1 MTPEQPKL
9 TPNPISKLNLALLG
23 LIALFALGVLA
34 RLFTGKITGDMS
46 NYYFIWYQNILDNG
60 IAVSFREHLI
70 GYTPAFWYLF
80 AGTTLLDPIL
90 PRVTAIK
97 LLPILFDCISTYFV
111 YRIVRLKYPTGNK
124 PYWAAGLFFA
134 LPTLFINSAQWG
146 QMDALYTTFLIISL
160 FFFLQEKPLQ
170 GMLAF
175 ALSFAIKFQ
184 AIFFVPFL
192 VVLLLK
198 KKILWWQFF
207 LVPAVYVITCVP
219 AVILGS
225 SWLDVLTIYL
235 RQTTLF
241 SQLSVNAP
249 NLYIFVPWEYAEPA
263 LTIGFIVAFCTL
275 AGWIIFTALDKRE
288 ITPERM
294 VLLALISVS
303 LTPFVLPRMHE
314 RYFYPAD
321 VLSLIVAFYIPDLW
335 IVPFAFQLSSGL
347 ASAVYLKGKSPEP
360 VMFGALINTVILIV
374 LLIYQF
380 SRHNNSLR
388 GADEHEIVTRT
399 ECINQVIAE
408 AEYMPLIPGEDVVT
422 GG

>member
-1 MTPEQPKL
+1 MTAEQQKAIL
-9 TPNPISKLNLALLG
+9 SSKYKLNLALLG
-23 LIALFALGVLA
+23 LIALFALGLLA

-46 NYYFIWYQNILDNG
+46 KFYFIWYQNILDNG
-60 IAVSFREHLI
+60 AAVAFREHLI

-198 KKILWWQFF
+198 GKVRWWQFF
-207 LVPAVYVITCVP
+207 LVPAVYVITCIP
-219 AVILGS
+219 AVLLGS

-235 RQTTLF
+235 RQTALF
-241 SQLSVNAP
+241 SQLTVNAP
-249 NLYIFVPWEYAEPA
+249 NLYIFVPWEVAEPA
-263 LTIGFIVAFCTL
+263 LRIGFIVAFCSL
-275 AGWIIFTALDKRE
+275 AAWIIFTIVDKRE

-321 VLSLIVAFYIPDLW
+321 ALSLIVAFFNPDLW
-335 IVPFAFQLSSGL
+335 IIPFAFQLSSGL
-347 ASAVYLKGKSPEP
+347 AYSVYLKGKSPEP
-360 VMFGALINTVILIV
+360 VMYGAIINTVILIV
-374 LLIYQF
+374 LIVYQF
-380 SRHNNSLR
+380 SRHTKPINAAIDKR
-388 GADEHEIVTRT
+388 IV
-399 ECINQVIAE
+399 EQE
-408 AEYMPLIPGEDVVT
+408 E
-422 GG
+422 

>member
-1 MTPEQPKL
+1 MTAEQQKAIL
-9 TPNPISKLNLALLG
+9 SSKSKFNLALLG
-23 LIALFALGVLA
+23 LIALFALGLLA

-46 NYYFIWYQNILDNG
+46 NFYFVWYQNILDNG
-60 IAVSFREHLI
+60 VAVAFREHLI

-97 LLPILFDCISTYFV
+97 LLPILFDFISTFFV
-111 YRIVRLKYPTGNK
+111 YKIVRIKYPRGNL

-134 LPTLFINSAQWG
+134 LPTIFINSAQWG

-160 FFFLQEKPLQ
+160 FFFLKEKPLQ

-175 ALSFAIKFQ
+175 ALSFSIKFQ

-198 KKILWWQFF
+198 KKVRWWQFL
-207 LVPAVYVITCVP
+207 LVPAVYVVSCIP
-219 AVILGS
+219 AVLLGS

-249 NLYIFVPWEYAEPA
+249 NLYIFMPWEVAELA
-263 LTIGFIVAFCTL
+263 LMIGFIVAFCIIT
-275 AGWIIFTALDKRE
+275 GWIICTALDKRE
-288 ITPERM
+288 LTPEM
-294 VLLALISVS
+294 VLMALISVS

-321 VLSLIVAFYIPDLW
+321 ALSLVAAFFNPELW
-335 IVPFAFQLSSGL
+335 FVPFAFQLSSGL
-347 ASAVYLKGKSPEP
+347 ASAVYLKGKSLEP
-360 VMFGALINTVILIV
+360 VMYGAIINTIILIV
-374 LLIYQF
+374 LLVYQF
-380 SRHNNSLR
+380 SWRANPIREVS
-388 GADEHEIVTRT
+388 EHET
-399 ECINQVIAE
+399 
-408 AEYMPLIPGEDVVT
+408 VV
-422 GG
+422 

>member
-1 MTPEQPKL
+1 MTAEQQKAIL
-9 TPNPISKLNLALLG
+9 SSKSKPNLALLG
-23 LIALFALGVLA
+23 IATLFALGLLA

-46 NYYFIWYQNILDNG
+46 NFYFVWYQNILDNG
-60 IAVSFREHLI
+60 VAVAFREHLI

-97 LLPILFDCISTYFV
+97 LLPILFDFISTYFV
-111 YRIVRLKYPTGNK
+111 YKIVRIKYPRGNL

-134 LPTLFINSAQWG
+134 LPTIFINSAQWG

-160 FFFLQEKPLQ
+160 FFFLKEKPLQ

-175 ALSFAIKFQ
+175 ALSFSIKFQ

-198 KKILWWQFF
+198 KKVRWWQFL
-207 LVPAVYVITCVP
+207 LVPAVYVVSCIP
-219 AVILGS
+219 AVLLGS

-249 NLYIFVPWEYAEPA
+249 NLYIFMPWEVAELA
-263 LTIGFIVAFCTL
+263 LMIGFIVAFCSIT
-275 AGWIIFTALDKRE
+275 GWIICTALDKRE
-288 ITPERM
+288 LTPEM
-294 VLLALISVS
+294 VLMALISVS

-321 VLSLIVAFYIPDLW
+321 ALSLVAAFFNPELW
-335 IVPFAFQLSSGL
+335 FVPFAFQLSSGL

-360 VMFGALINTVILIV
+360 VMYGAIINTIILIV
-374 LLIYQF
+374 LIIYQF
-380 SRHNNSLR
+380 SRYTNALR
-388 GADEHEIVTRT
+388 EVGTHESIH
-399 ECINQVIAE
+399 
-408 AEYMPLIPGEDVVT
+408 
-422 GG
+422 

>member
-1 MTPEQPKL
+1 MTAEQQKAIL
-9 TPNPISKLNLALLG
+9 SSKSKFKLALLG
-23 LIALFALGVLA
+23 LIALFALGLLA

-46 NYYFIWYQNILDNG
+46 KFYFIWYQNILDNG

-97 LLPILFDCISTYFV
+97 LLPILADFVSTYFV
-111 YRIVRLKYPTGNK
+111 YKIVRIKYPRGNL

-134 LPTLFINSAQWG
+134 LPTIFINSAQWG

-160 FFFLQEKPLQ
+160 FFFLKEKPLQ

-175 ALSFAIKFQ
+175 ALSFSIKFQ

-192 VVLLLK
+192 VILLLK
-198 KKILWWQFF
+198 KKVQWWQFL
-207 LVPAVYVITCVP
+207 LVPAVYVISCIP
-219 AVILGS
+219 AVLLGS

-235 RQTTLF
+235 RQSTLF

-249 NLYIFVPWEYAEPA
+249 NLYIFVPWEVAEPA
-263 LTIGFIVAFCTL
+263 LMIGFIVAFCTL
-275 AGWIIFTALDKRE
+275 TAWILFTALDKRE

-321 VLSLIVAFYIPDLW
+321 ALSLIAAFFNPELW
-335 IVPFAFQLSSGL
+335 FVPFAFQLSSGL

-360 VMFGALINTVILIV
+360 VMYGAIINTIILIV
-374 LLIYQF
+374 LIVFQF
-380 SRHNNSLR
+380 SRNTNTLR
-388 GADEHEIVTRT
+388 EVGTHESIH
-399 ECINQVIAE
+399 
-408 AEYMPLIPGEDVVT
+408 
-422 GG
+422 

>member
-1 MTPEQPKL
+1 MTAEQQKAIL
-9 TPNPISKLNLALLG
+9 SSKSKPNLALLG
-23 LIALFALGVLA
+23 IATLFALGLLA

-46 NYYFIWYQNILDNG
+46 NFYFVWYQNILDNG
-60 IAVSFREHLI
+60 VAVAFREHLI

-97 LLPILFDCISTYFV
+97 LLPILFDFISTYFV
-111 YRIVRLKYPTGNK
+111 YKIVRIKYPRGNL

-134 LPTLFINSAQWG
+134 LPTIFINSAQWG

-160 FFFLQEKPLQ
+160 FFFLKEKPLQ

-175 ALSFAIKFQ
+175 ALSFSIKFQ

-198 KKILWWQFF
+198 KKVRWWQFL
-207 LVPAVYVITCVP
+207 LVPAVYVVSCIP
-219 AVILGS
+219 AVLLGS

-235 RQTTLF
+235 RQSTLF

-249 NLYIFVPWEYAEPA
+249 NLYIFMPWEVAELA
-263 LTIGFIVAFCTL
+263 LMIGFIVAFCSIT
-275 AGWIIFTALDKRE
+275 GWIICTALDKRE
-288 ITPERM
+288 LTPERM

-321 VLSLIVAFYIPDLW
+321 ALSLVAAFFNPELW
-335 IVPFAFQLSSGL
+335 FVPFAFQLSSGL

-360 VMFGALINTVILIV
+360 VMYGAIINTIILIV
-374 LLIYQF
+374 LIIYQF
-380 SRHNNSLR
+380 SRYTNALR
-388 GADEHEIVTRT
+388 EVGTHESIH
-399 ECINQVIAE
+399 
-408 AEYMPLIPGEDVVT
+408 
-422 GG
+422 

>member
-1 MTPEQPKL
+1 MVTDQNKSSHTLE
-9 TPNPISKLNLALLG
+9 LLG
-23 LIALFALGVLA
+23 LAALFALGILA

-46 NYYFIWYQNILDNG
+46 NFYFVWYQNILDNG
-60 IAVSFREHLI
+60 IAVAFREHLI

-97 LLPILFDCISTYFV
+97 LLPILFDCIATYFV
-111 YRIVRLKYPTGNK
+111 YRIVRIKYPTGNK
-124 PYWAAGLFFA
+124 PYWAADLFFV
-134 LPTLFINSAQWG
+134 LPTIFINSAHWG
-146 QMDALYTTFLIISL
+146 QMDSLYTTFLIISL
-160 FFFLQEKPLQ
+160 YFYLKEKPLL

-175 ALSFAIKFQ
+175 ALSFSIKFQ

-198 KKILWWQFF
+198 KKVRWWQFL
-207 LVPAVYVITCVP
+207 LVPAVYVITCIP
-219 AVILGS
+219 AVLLGS
-225 SWLDVLTIYL
+225 SWLDLLTIYL
-235 RQTTLF
+235 RQTALF
-241 SQLSVNAP
+241 SQLTVNAP
-249 NLYIFVPWEYAEPA
+249 NLYIFVPWEVDEPA
-263 LTIGFIVAFCTL
+263 LRIGFIVAICSL
-275 AGWIIFTALDKRE
+275 AAWIICTALDKRK

-321 VLSLIVAFYIPDLW
+321 ALSLIAAFFNPELW

-360 VMFGALINTVILIV
+360 VMYGAIINTVILIV
-374 LLIYQF
+374 LIVYQF
-380 SRHNNSLR
+380 SRHTKPVNAAIDQR
-388 GADEHEIVTRT
+388 IV
-399 ECINQVIAE
+399 EQEN
-408 AEYMPLIPGEDVVT
+408 
-422 GG
+422 

>member
-1 MTPEQPKL
+1 MTAEQQKAIL
-9 TPNPISKLNLALLG
+9 SSKSKFKLALLG
-23 LIALFALGVLA
+23 LIALFALGLLA

-46 NYYFIWYQNILDNG
+46 KFYFIWYQNILDNG
-60 IAVSFREHLI
+60 IAVAFREHLI

-97 LLPILFDCISTYFV
+97 LLPILADFVSTYFV
-111 YRIVRLKYPTGNK
+111 YKIVRIKYPRGNL

-134 LPTLFINSAQWG
+134 LPTIFINSAQWG

-160 FFFLQEKPLQ
+160 FFFLKEKPLQ

-175 ALSFAIKFQ
+175 ALSFSIKFQ

-192 VVLLLK
+192 VILLLK
-198 KKILWWQFF
+198 KKVQWWQFL
-207 LVPAVYVITCVP
+207 LVPAVYVISCIP
-219 AVILGS
+219 AVLLGS

-235 RQTTLF
+235 RQSTLF

-249 NLYIFVPWEYAEPA
+249 NLYIFVPWEVAEPA
-263 LTIGFIVAFCTL
+263 LMIGFIVAFCTL
-275 AGWIIFTALDKRE
+275 TAWILFTALDKRE

-321 VLSLIVAFYIPDLW
+321 ALSLIAAFFNPELW
-335 IVPFAFQLSSGL
+335 FVPFAFQLSSGL

-360 VMFGALINTVILIV
+360 VMYGAIINTIILIV
-374 LLIYQF
+374 LIVFQF
-380 SRHNNSLR
+380 SRNTNTLR
-388 GADEHEIVTRT
+388 EVGTHESIH
-399 ECINQVIAE
+399 
-408 AEYMPLIPGEDVVT
+408 
-422 GG
+422 

>member
-1 MTPEQPKL
+1 MTAEQSKVTPTPK
-9 TPNPISKLNLALLG
+9 SKLNLALLG
-23 LIALFALGVLA
+23 LIALFALGLLA
-34 RLFTGKITGDMS
+34 RLFTGKVTGDMS
-46 NYYFIWYQNILDNG
+46 NFYFVWYQNILDNG
-60 IAVSFREHLI
+60 VAVAFREHLI

-111 YRIVRLKYPTGNK
+111 YRIVRIKYPTGNK
-124 PYWAAGLFFA
+124 PYWAAGLFFV

-160 FFFLQEKPLQ
+160 YFFLKEKPLL

-175 ALSFAIKFQ
+175 GLSFTIKFQ

-192 VVLLLK
+192 VILLLK
-198 KKILWWQFF
+198 KKVRWWQFF
-207 LVPAVYVITCVP
+207 LVPAVYVITCIP
-219 AVILGS
+219 AVLLGS

-235 RQTTLF
+235 RQTALF
-241 SQLSVNAP
+241 SQLTVNAP
-249 NLYIFVPWEYAEPA
+249 NLYIFVPWEVAEPA
-263 LTIGFIVAFCTL
+263 LRIGFIVAFCTL

-321 VLSLIVAFYIPDLW
+321 ALSLVAAFFNPELW
-335 IVPFAFQLSSGL
+335 FVPFAFQLSSGL

-360 VMFGALINTVILIV
+360 VMYGAIINTVILIV
-374 LLIYQF
+374 LIVYQF
-380 SRHNNSLR
+380 SRHTKPINAAMDQR
-388 GADEHEIVTRT
+388 IV
-399 ECINQVIAE
+399 EQE
-408 AEYMPLIPGEDVVT
+408 E
-422 GG
+422 

>member
-1 MTPEQPKL
+1 MDTEQGQV
-9 TPNPISKLNLALLG
+9 IRSFQSKRNLELLG
-23 LIALFALGVLA
+23 LIALFALGLLA

-46 NYYFIWYQNILDNG
+46 NFYFIWYQNILDNG
-60 IAVSFREHLI
+60 IATSFREHLI

-97 LLPILFDCISTYFV
+97 LLPILFDFIAMYFV
-111 YRIVRLKYPTGNK
+111 YRIVRIKYPTGNK
-124 PYWAAGLFFA
+124 PFWAAGLFFV
-134 LPTLFINSAQWG
+134 LPTIFINSAHWG

-160 FFFLQEKPLQ
+160 YFFLKEKPLL

-198 KKILWWQFF
+198 KKIPWWQFF
-207 LVPAVYVITCVP
+207 LIPAVYVVSCVP
-219 AVILGS
+219 AVLMGS

-241 SQLSVNAP
+241 SRLSVNAP
-249 NLYIFVPWEYAEPA
+249 NLYIFVPHEYYDSG
-263 LTIGFIVAFCTL
+263 LIIGLAVAFWTL
-275 AGWIIFTALDKRE
+275 AAWIIFTALDKRE

-303 LTPFVLPRMHE
+303 LTPFLLPRMHE

-321 VLSLIVAFYIPDLW
+321 ALSLIVAFFHPDLW
-335 IVPFAFQLSSGL
+335 FVPFAFQLASGL
-347 ASAVYLKGKSPEP
+347 AYTVYLKGASLVP
-360 VMFGALINTVILIV
+360 VRVGAMVNTINLIIL
-374 LLIYQF
+374 LAYQF
-380 SRHNNSLR
+380 WRQTSSSRESNDFIS
-388 GADEHEIVTRT
+388 TS
-399 ECINQVIAE
+399 
-408 AEYMPLIPGEDVVT
+408 
-422 GG
+422 

>member
-1 MTPEQPKL
+1 MDTEQGQV
-9 TPNPISKLNLALLG
+9 IRSFQSKRNLELLG
-23 LIALFALGVLA
+23 LIALFALGLLA

-46 NYYFIWYQNILDNG
+46 NFYFIWYQNILDNG
-60 IAVSFREHLI
+60 IATSFREHLI

-97 LLPILFDCISTYFV
+97 LLPILFDFIAMYFV
-111 YRIVRLKYPTGNK
+111 YRIVRIKYPTGNK
-124 PYWAAGLFFA
+124 PFWAAGLFFV
-134 LPTLFINSAQWG
+134 LPTIFINSAHWG

-160 FFFLQEKPLQ
+160 YFFLKEKPLL

-198 KKILWWQFF
+198 KKIPWWQFF
-207 LVPAVYVITCVP
+207 LIPAVYVVSCVP
-219 AVILGS
+219 AVLMGS

-241 SQLSVNAP
+241 SRLSVNAL
-249 NLYIFVPWEYAEPA
+249 NLYIFVPHEYYDSG
-263 LTIGFIVAFCTL
+263 LIIGLAVAFWTL
-275 AGWIIFTALDKRE
+275 AAWIIFTALDKRE

-303 LTPFVLPRMHE
+303 LTPFLLPRMHE

-321 VLSLIVAFYIPDLW
+321 ALSLIVAFFHPDLW
-335 IVPFAFQLSSGL
+335 FVPFAFQLASGL
-347 ASAVYLKGKSPEP
+347 AYTVYLKGASLVP
-360 VMFGALINTVILIV
+360 VRVGAMVNTINLIIL
-374 LLIYQF
+374 LAYQF
-380 SRHNNSLR
+380 WRQTSSSRESNDFIS
-388 GADEHEIVTRT
+388 TS
-399 ECINQVIAE
+399 
-408 AEYMPLIPGEDVVT
+408 
-422 GG
+422 

>member
-1 MTPEQPKL
+1 MATEQSKVI
-9 TPNPISKLNLALLG
+9 PISKPKLNLELLG
-23 LIALFALGVLA
+23 LAALFALGLLA

-60 IAVSFREHLI
+60 IATSFREHLI

-124 PYWAAGLFFA
+124 PYWAAGLFFV
-134 LPTLFINSAQWG
+134 LPTIFINSAQWG
-146 QMDALYTTFLIISL
+146 QMDALYTSFLIISL
-160 FFFLQEKPLQ
+160 YFFLKEKPLL

-175 ALSFAIKFQ
+175 ALSFSIKFQ

-192 VVLLLK
+192 VILLLK
-198 KKILWWQFF
+198 KKVRWWQFL
-207 LVPAVYVITCVP
+207 LVPAVYVITCIP
-219 AVILGS
+219 AVLLGS

-249 NLYIFVPWEYAEPA
+249 NLYIFVPWEVAESA
-263 LTIGFIVAFCTL
+263 LTIGFIVAFCSL
-275 AGWIIFTALDKRE
+275 AAWIIFTELDKRE

-321 VLSLIVAFYIPDLW
+321 ALSLIVAFFIPDLW

-347 ASAVYLKGKSPEP
+347 ASAVYLKGKPPEP

-374 LLIYQF
+374 LIVYQF
-380 SRHNNSLR
+380 SRKTNAVREVST
-388 GADEHEIVTRT
+388 HESVH
-399 ECINQVIAE
+399 
-408 AEYMPLIPGEDVVT
+408 
-422 GG
+422 

>member
-1 MTPEQPKL
+1 MDTEQGQIIRSSP
-9 TPNPISKLNLALLG
+9 SKHNLKLLG
-23 LIALFALGVLA
+23 LAALFALGMLA

-46 NYYFIWYQNILDNG
+46 KFYFVWYQNILDNG
-60 IAVSFREHLI
+60 IATSFREHLI

-80 AGTTLLDPIL
+80 AGTTLLDTIL

-111 YRIVRLKYPTGNK
+111 YKIVRIKYLTGNK
-124 PYWAAGLFFA
+124 PYWAAGLFFI
-134 LPTLFINSAQWG
+134 LPTIFINSAHWG
-146 QMDALYTTFLIISL
+146 QMDSLYTTFLIISL
-160 FFFLQEKPLQ
+160 YFYLKEKPSL

-175 ALSFAIKFQ
+175 GLSFSIKFQ

-192 VVLLLK
+192 IILLLK
-198 KKILWWQFF
+198 KKVRWWQFF
-207 LVPAVYVITCVP
+207 LVPAVYVITCIP
-219 AVILGS
+219 AVLLGS

-235 RQTTLF
+235 RQTALF
-241 SQLSVNAP
+241 SQLTVNAP

-263 LTIGFIVAFCTL
+263 LTIGFIVAFCIL

-288 ITPERM
+288 LTRERM

-321 VLSLIVAFYIPDLW
+321 ALSLIVAFYIPDLW

-374 LLIYQF
+374 LIVYQF
-380 SRHNNSLR
+380 SRQTKPIN
-388 GADEHEIVTRT
+388 ATIEHR
-399 ECINQVIAE
+399 
-408 AEYMPLIPGEDVVT
+408 VVEQEN
-422 GG
+422 

>member
-1 MTPEQPKL
+1 MTAEQQKAIL
-9 TPNPISKLNLALLG
+9 SSKSKPNLALLG
-23 LIALFALGVLA
+23 IATLFALGLLA
-34 RLFTGKITGDMS
+34 RLFTGKVTGDMS
-46 NYYFIWYQNILDNG
+46 NFYFVWYQNILDNG
-60 IAVSFREHLI
+60 VAVAFREHLI

-97 LLPILFDCISTYFV
+97 LLPILFDFISTYFV
-111 YRIVRLKYPTGNK
+111 YKIVRIKYPRGNL

-134 LPTLFINSAQWG
+134 LPTIFINSAQWG

-160 FFFLQEKPLQ
+160 FFFLKEKPLH

-175 ALSFAIKFQ
+175 ALSFSIKFQ

-198 KKILWWQFF
+198 KKVRWWQFL
-207 LVPAVYVITCVP
+207 LVPAVYVVSCIP
-219 AVILGS
+219 AVLLGS

-235 RQTTLF
+235 RQSTLF
-241 SQLSVNAP
+241 SQLTVNAP
-249 NLYIFVPWEYAEPA
+249 NLYIFMPWEVAELA
-263 LTIGFIVAFCTL
+263 LMIGFIVAFCSIT
-275 AGWIIFTALDKRE
+275 GWIICTALDKRE
-288 ITPERM
+288 LTPERM

-321 VLSLIVAFYIPDLW
+321 ALSLIAAFFNPDLW

-360 VMFGALINTVILIV
+360 VMYGAMINTVIIIVLIV
-374 LLIYQF
+374 YQF
-380 SRHNNSLR
+380 SRRANPIRYVS
-388 GADEHEIVTRT
+388 EHETIV
-399 ECINQVIAE
+399 
-408 AEYMPLIPGEDVVT
+408 
-422 GG
+422 